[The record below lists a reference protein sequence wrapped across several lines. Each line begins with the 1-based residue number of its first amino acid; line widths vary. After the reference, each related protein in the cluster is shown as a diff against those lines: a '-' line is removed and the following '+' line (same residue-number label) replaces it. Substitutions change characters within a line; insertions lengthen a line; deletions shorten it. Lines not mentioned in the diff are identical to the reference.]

1 MEPHVKSNL
10 LFYKV
15 PQVCGIKYP
24 RRPAQFGPGE
34 AGGKPDKVRKTDGVE
49 KAPAPS
55 HAKRQKAARP
65 PTPARG
71 VKRATAPFAGG
82 HKIFPPCIEL

>member
-1 MEPHVKSNL
+1 MEPHVESNL

-15 PQVCGIKYP
+15 PQACGIKYP
-24 RRPAQFGPGE
+24 RRPAQAGR
-34 AGGKPDKVRKTDGVE
+34 AGGAKPDKVRKTDGVK

-82 HKIFPPCIEL
+82 HKISPLCIEL